1 MARLCHAKGVI
12 HVLIRGDLPAKA
24 ARRRYQK
31 LYPVNS
37 PAGTTGIESPGICG
51 KAPAHGCVKNKVGQ
65 TG

>member
-31 LYPVNS
+31 TPSSEL
-37 PAGTTGIESPGICG
+37 TGRDNRYIKSRNLWESTCPSMR
-51 KAPAHGCVKNKVGQ
+51 
-65 TG
+65 